1 MAFPATLKGPA
12 DSPAAAQT
20 VETRASWNGRWRGPL
35 HFHVFIRGSADRPC
49 CPQGHCRGSR
59 QHTLLS
65 DRAGGLYTI
74 LAASICQA
82 VAIAGFILTQDEAGL
97 FAVSAAFGAGF
108 SGIIPAYVVVLRQ
121 IFPAGE
127 ASWRVPVWF
136 FANICGMALGGWL
149 AGAMYDQFG
158 SYAPAFVAGV
168 AFNVANIALIGWLAI
183 RLR

>member
-1 MAFPATLKGPA
+1 L
-12 DSPAAAQT
+12 
-20 VETRASWNGRWRGPL
+20 
-35 HFHVFIRGSADRPC
+35 
-49 CPQGHCRGSR
+49 
-59 QHTLLS
+59 
-65 DRAGGLYTI
+65 GGG
-74 LAASICQA
+74 CG
-82 VAIAGFILTQDEAGL
+82 VHPDPGEAGL

-158 SYAPAFVAGV
+158 SYVPAFVAGV
-168 AFNVANIALIGWLAI
+168 AFNVANIALIRWLAI
-183 RLR
+183 QLR